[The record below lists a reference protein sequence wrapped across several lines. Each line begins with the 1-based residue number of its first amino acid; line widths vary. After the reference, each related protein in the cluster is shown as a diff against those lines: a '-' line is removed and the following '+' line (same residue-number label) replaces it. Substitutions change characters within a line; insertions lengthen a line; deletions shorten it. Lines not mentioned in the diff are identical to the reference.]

1 MGEIKH
7 TARFAE
13 IERIFGD
20 YFNSHLAPVM
30 RDTQDYLNRKQVEEM
45 AAYSTSAAGILGSM
59 AAAANPMMDPYQ
71 TLKVTGE
78 WNSKTTEDYIEMC
91 KDKIANNKEI
101 QADLTIMANEW
112 RTAVVDE
119 IGRERYD
126 ELSGQLGGDLAY
138 AYTEYRIG
146 ELMMGKMV
154 KDNMPKSSAE
164 YIMRKAAQNT
174 LFGLSYTLNQS
185 PLAAEIERR
194 GEAAYKPS
202 KLEKGT
208 GKVIGASID
217 AISLGGAGSW
227 ASFAKF
233 VGVDLAFSAL
243 TSSKDKTGNTA
254 SVEDC
259 ISKGVFGSERNVFDR
274 FRKDA
279 NEIRANDNPYI
290 IATNERLTKKIPV
303 QGFDFRDWMSHN
315 AQAKMLFDFIAGKVL
330 CALSG
335 GVDSSV
341 CAAMLAKAIGK
352 QLTCVFVDH
361 GLLRKNEREEVC
373 AVFGEG
379 GQFDINFICVD
390 ARERFYSKLA
400 GVTAPEGKRKI
411 IGEEFIRVFE
421 EEAKK
426 IGAVDYLA
434 QGTIYPDVVESG
446 LGGESATIK
455 SHHNV
460 GGLPDFVDFKEIVEP
475 LRDLF
480 KDEVRQSGRELG
492 LPENLVARQ
501 PFPGPGL
508 AIRIIGDV
516 TPEKVA
522 IVQDADAIYREEVDK
537 LPMSERPSQY
547 FAALTNMRS
556 VGVMGD
562 ERTYDYAI
570 ALRAVTTTDFM
581 TAEVTMLP
589 PATITTAA
597 NRIVNEVKHINRVL
611 FDYTTKP
618 PATIE
623 FE

>member
-1 MGEIKH
+1 MGEIRH
-7 TARFAE
+7 TERFAE

-30 RDTQDYLNRKQVEEM
+30 RDTQNYLNRKQAEEM

-59 AAAANPMMDPYQ
+59 AAAGNPMIDPYQ

-78 WNSKTTEDYIEMC
+78 WNSKTTEDYLEMC
-91 KDKIANNKEI
+91 REKIANNKEI

-126 ELSGQLGGDLAY
+126 ELSGQLGSDLAY

-146 ELMMGKMV
+146 ELMTGKMV

-254 SVEDC
+254 SVEEC

-274 FRKDA
+274 FRKEA

-303 QGFDFRDWMSHN
+303 QSFDFRDWMIHN
-315 AQAKMLFDFIAGKVL
+315 AQAKMPFDFIAGQKIKDERYKDIPMVIAPEYMETYL
-330 CALSG
+330 QDMEKKEEVKGQSALANNPGQSGNTHTAQSVQQANETETAEESREDTAIESGQQTANANENGWGDFFSTLGLSG
-335 GVDSSV
+335 MGDISKNLGYVL
-341 CAAMLAKAIGK
+341 AMLPDILVGMFTGRTKSLDLGDNVLPIASIVAGI
-352 QLTCVFVDH
+352 FI
-361 GLLRKNEREEVC
+361 KNP
-373 AVFGEG
+373 
-379 GQFDINFICVD
+379 IL
-390 ARERFYSKLA
+390 K
-400 GVTAPEGKRKI
+400 
-411 IGEEFIRVFE
+411 
-421 EEAKK
+421 
-426 IGAVDYLA
+426 
-434 QGTIYPDVVESG
+434 
-446 LGGESATIK
+446 
-455 SHHNV
+455 
-460 GGLPDFVDFKEIVEP
+460 
-475 LRDLF
+475 
-480 KDEVRQSGRELG
+480 
-492 LPENLVARQ
+492 
-501 PFPGPGL
+501 
-508 AIRIIGDV
+508 
-516 TPEKVA
+516 
-522 IVQDADAIYREEVDK
+522 
-537 LPMSERPSQY
+537 
-547 FAALTNMRS
+547 
-556 VGVMGD
+556 
-562 ERTYDYAI
+562 
-570 ALRAVTTTDFM
+570 
-581 TAEVTMLP
+581 
-589 PATITTAA
+589 
-597 NRIVNEVKHINRVL
+597 
-611 FDYTTKP
+611 
-618 PATIE
+618 
-623 FE
+623 

>member
-45 AAYSTSAAGILGSM
+45 AAYSTS
-59 AAAANPMMDPYQ
+59 AAANPMMDPYQ

-315 AQAKMLFDFIAGKVL
+315 AQAKMLFDFIAGQKIKDERYKDIPMVIAPEYMETYL
-330 CALSG
+330 QDMEKKEEVKGQSALANNPGQSGNTHTAQSVQQANETETAEESREDTAIESGQQTANANENGWGDFFSTLGLSG
-335 GVDSSV
+335 MGDISKNLGYVL
-341 CAAMLAKAIGK
+341 AMLPDILVGMFTGRTKSLDLGDNVLPIASIVAGI
-352 QLTCVFVDH
+352 FI
-361 GLLRKNEREEVC
+361 KNP
-373 AVFGEG
+373 
-379 GQFDINFICVD
+379 ILKMMMI
-390 ARERFYSKLA
+390 
-400 GVTAPEGKRKI
+400 
-411 IGEEFIRVFE
+411 
-421 EEAKK
+421 
-426 IGAVDYLA
+426 
-434 QGTIYPDVVESG
+434 G
-446 LGGESATIK
+446 LGGANLLNKAGHEALGWERNEDNGLNTGNRSVRYRAYADEPLNPRISGPILQGNNLIATIDHVPCTIQL
-455 SHHNV
+455 S
-460 GGLPDFVDFKEIVEP
+460 
-475 LRDLF
+475 
-480 KDEVRQSGRELG
+480 
-492 LPENLVARQ
+492 
-501 PFPGPGL
+501 
-508 AIRIIGDV
+508 
-516 TPEKVA
+516 EKVVSAYNAGALPLNTLANA
-522 IVQDADAIYREEVDK
+522 ILAKSDRTQQLMSQNYEENDRETIV
-537 LPMSERPSQY
+537 
-547 FAALTNMRS
+547 
-556 VGVMGD
+556 
-562 ERTYDYAI
+562 RTRGI
-570 ALRAVTTTDFM
+570 Q
-581 TAEVTMLP
+581 
-589 PATITTAA
+589 
-597 NRIVNEVKHINRVL
+597 
-611 FDYTTKP
+611 
-618 PATIE
+618 
-623 FE
+623 